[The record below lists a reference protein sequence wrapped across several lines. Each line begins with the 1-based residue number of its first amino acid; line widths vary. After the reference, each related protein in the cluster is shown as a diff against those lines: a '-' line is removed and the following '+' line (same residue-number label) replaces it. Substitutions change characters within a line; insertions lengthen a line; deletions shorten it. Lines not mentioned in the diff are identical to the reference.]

1 MDVQD
6 PWTYQTKPLRHIKIN
21 DQHLHYAS
29 EMSDSDVN
37 RTYDYERP
45 HKMYDHKYSPNH
57 YAAKIKKVN
66 PSSLKDDSQIYRI
79 PNT

>member
-1 MDVQD
+1 
-6 PWTYQTKPLRHIKIN
+6 
-21 DQHLHYAS
+21 
-29 EMSDSDVN
+29 MSDSDVN